1 MNGQCPKTEA
11 ELPVV
16 PSLVVS
22 LGLVLLTIF
31 GLIWKAILF

>member
-16 PSLVVS
+16 LSLVVS
-22 LGLVLLTIF
+22 LGLILLTIF